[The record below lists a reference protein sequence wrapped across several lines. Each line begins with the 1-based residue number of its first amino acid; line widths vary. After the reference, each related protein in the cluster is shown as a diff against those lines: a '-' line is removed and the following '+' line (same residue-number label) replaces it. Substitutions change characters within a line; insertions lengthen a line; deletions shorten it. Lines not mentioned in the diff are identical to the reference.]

1 MPAVLQIQGENQS
14 VVLLVPAQ
22 HICVN
27 CGSGSLNMTM
37 RGGNPV
43 VASMDLAGMHV
54 NFNTNLSARERE
66 EMLARTRQQSQKPSE
81 QIAIHVDPNN

>member
-1 MPAVLQIQGENQS
+1 
-14 VVLLVPAQ
+14 
-22 HICVN
+22 
-27 CGSGSLNMTM
+27 MTM